1 MSEPRAR
8 AGWRTSSY
16 STNGGECV
24 ECAVL
29 DESAA
34 LRDSKHPHDGHL
46 SFTRT
51 EWAAFLTA
59 VKHSALGA

>member
-1 MSEPRAR
+1 MSDPSAR

-29 DESAA
+29 AEDTAV
-34 LRDSKHPHDGHL
+34 RDSTRPHHGHL